1 MAINSNVYSSKQFEL
16 FIAPQT
22 TLGTAMTASDN
33 ASFTKLEVTSVNDVD
48 FGGGLIQERALRSG
62 QQIKKST
69 DHYVSQKG
77 AMATLEFE
85 WVVSHKEGLIQ
96 LMKMISE
103 DTASAFEVTGEF
115 SPLVY
120 NHGASTGQFATV
132 IVSNPN
138 TSDDRVLHSAVL
150 TNLTLAMS
158 SDTEGGRLVASG
170 TFMSGYKPTVGA
182 NTVAPS
188 GTQTSYIKTIYD
200 CTTKRLGAD
209 NEANDVVAKAF
220 SVEFSYPA
228 SRIGYQGSDADA
240 EQYARS
246 GEYTCSGSMTVKYDG
261 VSAPELS
268 QFLSGSTRAVVF
280 GDGGSA
286 IDFSIPTAVYT
297 GFNMDLGDSEEG
309 AFVEVPFEATADGS
323 ANLYSITVA

>member
-1 MAINSNVYSSKQFEL
+1 MAINSSVYSSKQFEL
-16 FIAPQT
+16 YIAPQT
-22 TLGTAMTASDN
+22 TMGTAMTASDN
-33 ASFTKLEVTSVNDVD
+33 ASFTKLEVVSVNDVD

-77 AMATLEFE
+77 AMYTLEFE
-85 WVVSHKEGLIQ
+85 WIVSHKEGLIQ

-103 DTASAFEVTGEF
+103 DSASAFEVAGTF
-115 SPLVY
+115 SPAVY
-120 NHGASTGQFATV
+120 NHGDTTGNFATI

-138 TSDDRVLHSAVL
+138 TSDDRLLHSCVL
-150 TNLTLAMS
+150 TNLTLSMDS
-158 SDTEGGRLVASG
+158 GSEGGRLVASG

-188 GTQTSYIKTIYD
+188 GTQTSFIKTIYD

-209 NEANDVVAKAF
+209 NAANDVVAKAF
-220 SVEFSYPA
+220 SMEFSYPA
-228 SRIGYQGSDADA
+228 MRIGYQGSDADA

-246 GEYTCSGSMTVKYDG
+246 GEYTASGTINVKYDA

-268 QFLSGSTRAVVF
+268 QFLSGSTRAVLF
-280 GDGGSA
+280 GDAST
-286 IDFSIPTAVYT
+286 IDFSVPTAVYT
-297 GFNMDLGDSEEG
+297 GFNLDLGDSEEG
-309 AFVEVPFEATADGS
+309 TFVEVPFEATADGS
-323 ANLYSITVA
+323 ANLFSIIVA

>member
-1 MAINSNVYSSKQFEL
+1 MAINSSVYSSKQFEL
-16 FIAPQT
+16 YIAPQT
-22 TLGTAMTASDN
+22 TMGTAMTASDN
-33 ASFTKLEVTSVNDVD
+33 ASFTKLEVVSVNDVD

-77 AMATLEFE
+77 AMYTLEFE
-85 WVVSHKEGLIQ
+85 WIVSHKEGLLQ

-103 DTASAFEVTGEF
+103 DTSSAFAVAGTF
-115 SPLVY
+115 SPAVY
-120 NHGASTGQFATV
+120 NHGATTGNFATI

-138 TSDDRVLHSAVL
+138 TSDDRLLHSCVL
-150 TNLTLAMS
+150 TNLTLSMDS
-158 SDTEGGRLVASG
+158 GSEGGRLVASG

-188 GTQTSYIKTIYD
+188 GQQTSFIKTIYD

-209 NEANDVVAKAF
+209 NAANDVVAKAF
-220 SVEFSYPA
+220 SMEFSYPA
-228 SRIGYQGSDADA
+228 MRIGYQGSDADA

-246 GEYTCSGSMTVKYDG
+246 GEYTASGTINVKYDA

-268 QFLSGSTRAVVF
+268 QFLSGSTRAVLF
-280 GDGGSA
+280 GDAST

-297 GFNMDLGDSEEG
+297 GFNLDLGDSEEG
-309 AFVEVPFEATADGS
+309 TFVEVPFEATADGS
-323 ANLYSITVA
+323 ANLFSIIVA

>member
-1 MAINSNVYSSKQFEL
+1 MAINSSVYSSKQFEL
-16 FIAPQT
+16 YIAPQT
-22 TLGTAMTASDN
+22 TMGTAMTASDN
-33 ASFTKLEVTSVNDVD
+33 ASFTKLEVVSVNDVD

-77 AMATLEFE
+77 AMYTLEFE
-85 WVVSHKEGLIQ
+85 WIVSHKEGLLQ

-103 DTASAFEVTGEF
+103 DASSAFEVAGTF
-115 SPLVY
+115 SPAVY
-120 NHGASTGQFATV
+120 NHGDTTGNFATI

-138 TSDDRVLHSAVL
+138 TSDDRLLHSCVL
-150 TNLTLAMS
+150 TNLTLSMDS
-158 SDTEGGRLVASG
+158 GSEGGRLVASG

-188 GTQTSYIKTIYD
+188 GTQNAYVKTIYD

-209 NEANDVVAKAF
+209 NAANDVVAKAF
-220 SVEFSYPA
+220 SMEFSYPA
-228 SRIGYQGSDADA
+228 MRIGYQGSDADA

-246 GEYTCSGSMTVKYDG
+246 GEYTASGTINVKYDA

-268 QFLSGSTRAVVF
+268 QFLSGSTRAVLF
-280 GDGGSA
+280 GDAST

-297 GFNMDLGDSEEG
+297 GFNLDLGDSEEG
-309 AFVEVPFEATADGS
+309 TFVEVPFEATADGS
-323 ANLYSITVA
+323 ANLFSIIVA